1 MLQCFKESCDIKKLY
16 SCQIGETACGLL
28 TPGVYGQ
35 VLAGFSRAAYL
46 VTEQAE
52 LFWLASENSPMHLR
66 ALRIAGPFPKLVAG
80 ENFFMEGE
88 CIKIAPDLQVDLG
101 DASTWAFSPIPAKAA
116 LEIDQIPVR
125 VKAIF
130 PTGFDLSQA
139 SGFGRLIPK
148 ILSLAA
154 GQLDDQAEID
164 PLLALAWLSIYEI
177 AKACLLRDIPRLLQ
191 EANALIGLGEGLT
204 PSGDDFLGGLLFCV
218 NTIQRL
224 YPAFINLNSSE
235 QALFIESAKRRT
247 HLISFT
253 LLKDS
258 TNGQAVE
265 PLHELIRSVLSDRPP
280 ESSRPASCLT
290 QIGHSTGWD
299 LLTGALTGLLLTF
312 PSPDSIDSSA
322 ISLTQDI
329 YA

>member
-1 MLQCFKESCDIKKLY
+1 MLELY
-16 SCQIGETACGLL
+16 SYQIGETARRLL
-28 TPGVYGQ
+28 APGTRGQ

-52 LFWLASENSPMHLR
+52 LLWLTSENAPMHLR
-66 ALRIAGPFPKLVAG
+66 GLRITEPFPKLVAG
-80 ENFFMEGE
+80 ENYFIEGE
-88 CIKIAPDLQVDLG
+88 CINIAHHLQVDFRG
-101 DASTWAFSPIPAKAA
+101 ASTWAVSPIPAEAA
-116 LEIDQIPVR
+116 LEIAQIPLR
-125 VKAIF
+125 VKSIF

-139 SGFGRLIPK
+139 SGFGRLIPR

-154 GQLDDQAEID
+154 GKLDDETEID
-164 PLLALAWLSIYEI
+164 PVLALAWLGINEI
-177 AKACLLRDIPRLLQ
+177 AKACLLRDMPGLLQ
-191 EANALIGLGEGLT
+191 EANALVGLGEGLT

-224 YPAFINLNSSE
+224 YPGFINLDSSE
-235 QALFIESAKRRT
+235 QALFIESAKQRT

-253 LLKDS
+253 LLKDL

-265 PLHELIRSVLSDRPP
+265 PLHELLHSVLSGQPP
-280 ESSRPASCLT
+280 ECTRPASCLT

-299 LLTGALTGLLLTF
+299 LLTGTLTGLLLTF
-312 PSPDSIDSSA
+312 RSPDSVDSSA
-322 ISLTQDI
+322 ISPTPDI

>member
-1 MLQCFKESCDIKKLY
+1 MLKLY
-16 SCQIGETACGLL
+16 SCQIGETAHRLL
-28 TPGVYGQ
+28 APGVYGQ

-52 LFWLASENSPMHLR
+52 LFWLASENAPMHLR
-66 ALRIAGPFPKLVAG
+66 GLRIAGPFPKLVAG
-80 ENFFMEGE
+80 EHFFIEGE
-88 CIKIAPDLQVDLG
+88 CINIAPDLQVGFG
-101 DASTWAFSPIPAKAA
+101 DASTWAVSPIPAKAA

-125 VKAIF
+125 VKGIF
-130 PTGFDLSQA
+130 PTVFDLSQA

-154 GQLDDQAEID
+154 CQPDDEAEID
-164 PLLALAWLSIYEI
+164 PVLALAWLSICEI
-177 AKACLLRDIPRLLQ
+177 AKACLLRDMPCLLQ
-191 EANALIGLGEGLT
+191 KANALVGLGEGLT

-224 YPAFINLNSSE
+224 YPGFINLDSSE
-235 QALFIESAKRRT
+235 QALFIESAKQRT

-253 LLKDS
+253 LLKDL
-258 TNGQAVE
+258 TNGQAIE
-265 PLHELIRSVLSDRPP
+265 PLHELIHSVLSDQPP
-280 ESSRPASCLT
+280 ESIRLASSLT

-299 LLTGALTGLLLTF
+299 LLTGVLTGLLLTF
-312 PSPDSIDSSA
+312 RSPDSIDLSA
-322 ISLTQDI
+322 ISPAQDI